1 VHFAPVTVADAQTI
15 RTWIAADPHHAGQ
28 HEAFYLEGSVA
39 ATKLEDE
46 QGTVLFLRMDKEKEA
61 TRLHVQFAPAGIVS
75 RLRVAKAL
83 VRSIPVVCKELGA
96 LVAESQSLA
105 LVKFLER
112 MGFVRVDGTDDYRLE
127 GCSYA
132 NALPSVPAT
141 GHAGGVCVVGE
152 YVLDTHSLDD

>member
-1 VHFAPVTVADAQTI
+1 MHFAPVTVADAQTI
-15 RTWIAADPHHAGQ
+15 RTWIAADPYHAGQ

-46 QGTVLFLRMDKEKEA
+46 QGTILYLKMDQEKDA
-61 TRLHVQFAPAGIVS
+61 TRLHVQFAPVEVVS

-96 LVAESQSLA
+96 LVTESHSPA

-112 MGFVRVDGTDDYRLE
+112 MGL
-127 GCSYA
+127 
-132 NALPSVPAT
+132 
-141 GHAGGVCVVGE
+141 
-152 YVLDTHSLDD
+152 